1 MTQGNRGPVDPRTR
15 LPLDQAELDRLV
27 ALGHRRD
34 EAIRL
39 MSETIRK
46 QEEARQGIIRNLR

>member
-1 MTQGNRGPVDPRTR
+1 MMQGDRGPLDPRTG
-15 LPLDQAELDRLV
+15 LPLDQSELDRLV

-46 QEEARQGIIRNLR
+46 QEEARQGIVRNLR